1 MNSYN
6 PISMKLQL
14 AKTIGESV
22 GKLLTKTTI
31 RCEEYEP
38 RYKIDK
44 NTINIYNFACRDEHG
59 YIDTTD
65 FIELQPTN
73 ASYNLIGLKS
83 RSIWVREIPLQNKE
97 KREIIINAIRKI
109 LVETNQAAESS
120 YITILKDLS
129 ILVASDDWSD
139 DHEIL

>member
-1 MNSYN
+1 MNTFN

-31 RCEEYEP
+31 PCEEYEP

-44 NTINIYNFACRDEHG
+44 NTITIYNFACSDEHG

-73 ASYNLIGLKS
+73 ASYNLIGPKS
-83 RSIWVREIPLQNKE
+83 RTIWVRESPLQNKE

-109 LVETNQAAESS
+109 LVETNQASEMDNI
-120 YITILKDLS
+120 YILKDLTL
-129 ILVASDDWSD
+129 LVTSDDWSD
-139 DHEIL
+139 NHEIL